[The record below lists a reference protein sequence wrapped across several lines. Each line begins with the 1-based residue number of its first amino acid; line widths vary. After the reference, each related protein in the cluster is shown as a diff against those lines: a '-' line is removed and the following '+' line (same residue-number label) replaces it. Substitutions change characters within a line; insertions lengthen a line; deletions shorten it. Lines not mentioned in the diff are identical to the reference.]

1 MTTTAVVTGASS
13 GMGLFAAVELAKR
26 GLDVVGTVRDTARAS
41 ALLEAADEAGVSV
54 SIAEL
59 EVTDPAAGDRLAA
72 IAAEHDGIDVLINN
86 AGRACVGTAEDLTMD
101 EIEAQLAVNYLGPVR
116 LTKAV
121 LPAMRERGQGR
132 ILTVT
137 SVGGV
142 VGQPFADAYCG
153 AKFAVEGFMQSLAVV
168 AREVGV
174 WVSVVEPA
182 AVASSFVDNAA
193 RTASEGPYAA
203 LLDAYLART
212 KVSFAAAQQ
221 AADAG
226 RAIADA
232 ATSDTYRFR
241 WQTSE
246 AAERFASISLAD
258 LDGSRVQG
266 VTAGWIAPSGS
277 A

>member
-86 AGRACVGTAEDLTMD
+86 AGRGCVGTAEDLTM
-101 EIEAQLAVNYLGPVR
+101 EEVEAQLAVNYLGPVR

-132 ILTVT
+132 IVTVT

-142 VGQPFADAYCG
+142 VGQPFADGYCG

-182 AVASSFVDNAA
+182 AVASAFVDNAA
-193 RTASEGPYAA
+193 RTPSVGPYAA
-203 LLDAYLART
+203 LLDASLACT
-212 KVSFAAAQQ
+212 QVSFA
-221 AADAG
+221 
-226 RAIADA
+226 
-232 ATSDTYRFR
+232 S
-241 WQTSE
+241 S
-246 AAERFASISLAD
+246 
-258 LDGSRVQG
+258 
-266 VTAGWIAPSGS
+266 
-277 A
+277 

>member
-86 AGRACVGTAEDLTMD
+86 AGRGCVGTAEDLTME

-142 VGQPFADAYCG
+142 VGQPFA
-153 AKFAVEGFMQSLAVV
+153 
-168 AREVGV
+168 
-174 WVSVVEPA
+174 
-182 AVASSFVDNAA
+182 
-193 RTASEGPYAA
+193 
-203 LLDAYLART
+203 
-212 KVSFAAAQQ
+212 AAQQ

-232 ATSDTYRFR
+232 ATSDDYRFR

-246 AAERFASISLAD
+246 SAERFAGISLAD
-258 LDGSRVQG
+258 LDGSRVHG
-266 VTAGWIAPSGS
+266 VTAGWIASS
-277 A
+277 

>member
-13 GMGLFAAVELAKR
+13 GMGLFASVELAKR
-26 GLDVVGTVRDTARAS
+26 GLDVVATVRDTLRDTLRAG
-41 ALLEAADEAGVSV
+41 ALLGAAEQVGVSV
-54 SIAEL
+54 QVAEL
-59 EVTDPAAGDRLAA
+59 EVTAPDAADRLAA
-72 IAAEHDGIDVLINN
+72 IAADHDGIDVLINN
-86 AGRACVGTAEDLTMD
+86 AGRGCVGTAEDLTME

-142 VGQPFADAYCG
+142 VGQPFA
-153 AKFAVEGFMQSLAVV
+153 
-168 AREVGV
+168 
-174 WVSVVEPA
+174 
-182 AVASSFVDNAA
+182 
-193 RTASEGPYAA
+193 
-203 LLDAYLART
+203 
-212 KVSFAAAQQ
+212 AAQQ

-232 ATSDTYRFR
+232 ATSDDYRFR

-246 AAERFASISLAD
+246 AAERFAGISLAD
-258 LDGSRVQG
+258 LDGSRVHG
-266 VTAGWIAPSGS
+266 VTAGWIASS
-277 A
+277 